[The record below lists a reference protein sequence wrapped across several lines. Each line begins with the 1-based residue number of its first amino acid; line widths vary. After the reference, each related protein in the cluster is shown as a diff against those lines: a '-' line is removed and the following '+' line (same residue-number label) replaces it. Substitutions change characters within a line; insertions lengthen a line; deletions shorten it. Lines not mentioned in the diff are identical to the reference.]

1 MKITP
6 VREKSL
12 GGGLPHLPSS
22 SISVIRLRYSS
33 PSSSSSLWCLAII
46 FVLSVTIVFP
56 IPAMASSSSSSS
68 SLSSSSLSSLGSSSS
83 SSSLSSNA
91 PEANGA
97 PGHSG
102 KHDKWFN
109 QKKEPIQLRIHSSV
123 RTLPSPSTRWAAGM
137 KKQNIPHFE
146 SKWQDGGHGSPRGP
160 GGVGGHSSPPRATSE
175 YGRLATA
182 EVGQTD
188 LPENSQGKELPL
200 SSGSHQ
206 LVLEDG
212 AYDGVVVE
220 VSSKISQDHCKTVI
234 DGLQTVLTSWS
245 EALHVATEGML
256 SLKSASVIYPRHW
269 TSRSCVPHPSPN
281 PPPIPTH
288 PPHIK
293 LGAPHPVFGDSPWT
307 QQSRGC
313 GQPGD
318 YIYLGVG
325 FLEAANS
332 SASHVSRAASI
343 LVGEWGKYRWGLFSE
358 AGHAGDRLYTPLYRH
373 GQRWEASVCTDV
385 RVPSPVCHP
394 DHAHHCAWPPE
405 AHRNATSSLLSLPH
419 LPQVT
424 KFCDS
429 KSHNQEAPTK
439 QNALCD
445 GLSAWEVMK
454 RHSDFGESRSRRPSA
469 GYLSPQIHFIRKP
482 TQRFI
487 LLVEDT
493 TVMNVQR
500 RWEFVRK
507 AIRRVVVYDL
517 PNGAEVGVVVFNA
530 VAKQAAQLF
539 MLETTS
545 SDLRERVGS
554 SLPRNPSTARSSQA
568 CIACGIRKAISI
580 LQEAKASTQEAN
592 IVLVTSGSHAR
603 EAEAEE
609 VRQIVLEYGLRLL
622 LVLYP
627 LTEKPGLPA
636 PDHSLVP
643 IAKESGGRVF
653 TVMDEGVGID
663 SKVSML
669 VSLMEALTAAVAAGG
684 AVTPVLVHS
693 ATYKGGIASLS
704 TGAFSLDD
712 SVMAHARFAIYY
724 YDLNHVGNTIHLTSP
739 SGATFASVNMQEED
753 GDVNMI
759 FVNLHNAERG
769 VWRYKV
775 ENRADSHQA
784 LHIQVTSH
792 PNLSSDVVVRVW
804 TNQDTIINID
814 EEQQNPIILYGEVK
828 IGGAAVM
835 NAGVM
840 ATLQRLGTNETGGT
854 YSPVRVPLLDLGTGE
869 PDITRGD
876 GVYSRYA
883 PPLEGPARYSLLLSV
898 DAEKGV
904 LALAQAH
911 SRDHDLRHHRHTL
924 AKELVYGEY
933 ADGHGW
939 ITPSCCGSVVP
950 FAHTRQSPP
959 FTRQITGPTLDI
971 REGHLLHRDRVPP
984 ARIVDLLAW
993 VNTSNGGVVLE
1004 WTAVGEDR
1012 DWGRAHAYEGFVA
1025 TTKSQAAKK
1034 CTGEHIRE
1042 LPAPATAGTRE
1053 MAKVKITLRDTV
1065 LWVCIVAVDSQGNKG
1080 PPSNPAALL
1089 PPSTPN
1095 TDRITIRA
1103 RGQGLGGFESGIG
1116 GGEQAA
1122 VISGC
1127 VGGLFLVV
1135 IIVGTYCYCISSP
1148 FKRRLNR
1155 RRSPPHDVEKTPP
1168 TSLVNGGSV
1177 AVKTTPKAGGA
1188 GNHDPEMPVP
1198 PPSSH
1203 LHQEIHDAPQQQQQQ
1218 QQQQVP
1224 PMDNGLNIC
1233 QEQEVLQASL
1243 PESFGVDPINV
1254 LPPSMRREEKEQPEG
1269 LRALSM
1275 SIPDVTRVE
1284 GNLKEID
1291 RMTNVPAPQFFT
1303 LGRHHSRTSSNHHQR
1318 GPLRAADPKM
1328 YSANDLS
1335 YLERPFRYDPGS
1347 VTQYYNIIRSR
1358 HVAPD
1363 TYSDGSD
1370 DAGIVDQ
1377 LLCDDR
1383 ASTPPPPAPADHS
1396 HAYRNFHRHSLGFM

>member
-1 MKITP
+1 MKVIC
-6 VREKSL
+6 EKSL
-12 GGGLPHLPSS
+12 GGFLHLPSS
-22 SISVIRLRYSS
+22 FIR
-33 PSSSSSLWCLAII
+33 PSSSWYLAII
-46 FVLSVTIVFP
+46 VFSIMIVFP
-56 IPAMASSSSSSS
+56 IPTLANST
-68 SLSSSSLSSLGSSSS
+68 
-83 SSSLSSNA
+83 
-91 PEANGA
+91 PETNGA
-97 PGHSG
+97 GHSG
-102 KHDKWFN
+102 KHEKWFN

-123 RTLPSPSTRWAAGM
+123 RTLPSPSTRWVAGM

-146 SKWQDGGHGSPRGP
+146 SKWPDGTRA
-160 GGVGGHSSPPRATSE
+160 GHSSPPRATSE
-175 YGRLATA
+175 YGRLATT
-182 EVGQTD
+182 EVDQTD
-188 LPENSQGKELPL
+188 LPESSQNKELPP

-206 LVLEDG
+206 LVLQDG
-212 AYDGVVVE
+212 AYDGLVVE
-220 VSSKISQDHCKTVI
+220 VSSKISPDHCKTIV
-234 DGLQTVLTSWS
+234 DGLQMVLTSWS
-245 EALHVATEGML
+245 EALYLATEGMM
-256 SLKSASVIYPRHW
+256 SLRSASVIYPRHW
-269 TSRSCVPHPSPN
+269 GTRSCVPHASPN

-318 YIYLGVG
+318 YIYMGVG

-358 AGHAGDRLYTPLYRH
+358 AGHAGDPLYMPWYRQ
-373 GQRWEASVCTDV
+373 GQRWAASVCTDV
-385 RVPSPVCHP
+385 RIPSPVCHP

-405 AHRNATSSLLSLPH
+405 VHRNATSSLLSLPH

-429 KSHNQEAPTK
+429 KTHNQEAPTK

-454 RHSDFGESRSRRPSA
+454 RHSDFAEAQSRRTST

-493 TVMNVQR
+493 TIMNVQR

-539 MLETTS
+539 KLETTS

-568 CIACGIRKAISI
+568 CIVCGIRKAINI
-580 LQEAKASTQEAN
+580 LKEADASTQEAN
-592 IVLVTSGSHAR
+592 IVLVTSGSHDR
-603 EAEAEE
+603 QAETEE
-609 VRQIVLEYGLRLL
+609 VREIVLEYGLRLQ

-669 VSLMEALTAAVAAGG
+669 VSLMEALTAAVASGG
-684 AVTPVLVHS
+684 AITPVLVHS
-693 ATYKGGIASLS
+693 STYKGGIASLS

-724 YDLNHVGNTIHLTSP
+724 YDLNHVGNTIQLTSP

-814 EEQQNPIILYGEVK
+814 EEQQNPIILYAEVK
-828 IGGAAVM
+828 IGGAAIM

-854 YSPVRVPLLDLGTGE
+854 FSPVRVPLLDLGTGE

-933 ADGHGW
+933 TDGHGW

-971 REGHLLHRDRVPP
+971 RQGHLLHRDRVPP
-984 ARIVDLLAW
+984 ARIVDLVAW
-993 VNTSNGGVVLE
+993 VNTSSGGVVLD

-1012 DWGRAHAYEGFVA
+1012 DWGRAQSYEGFVA
-1025 TTKSQAAKK
+1025 TSKSQAAKK
-1034 CTGEHIRE
+1034 CTGEYIRD
-1042 LPAPATAGTRE
+1042 LPTPATAGTRE
-1053 MAKVKITLRDTV
+1053 RSRVKITLRDTV
-1065 LWVCIVAVDSQGNKG
+1065 LWVCIVAVDAQGNRS

-1089 PPSTPN
+1089 PPSTPS

-1103 RGQGLGGFESGIG
+1103 RGQVLSSGLGGFESGIG

-1135 IIVGTYCYCISSP
+1135 IIIGTYCYCISSP

-1155 RRSPPHDVEKTPP
+1155 RRSPPHDIEKTPP
-1168 TSLVNGGSV
+1168 ASLVNGGS
-1177 AVKTTPKAGGA
+1177 AAAKPTPKASGA
-1188 GNHDPEMPVP
+1188 ISHEAELPSQEVHDTPQPVP
-1198 PPSSH
+1198 
-1203 LHQEIHDAPQQQQQQ
+1203 L
-1218 QQQQVP
+1218 
-1224 PMDNGLNIC
+1224 MDNGHNMC
-1233 QEQEVLQASL
+1233 QEQEAQASL
-1243 PESFGVDPINV
+1243 PETFGVDPIV
-1254 LPPSMRREEKEQPEG
+1254 LPPSMRPEEKEEPEG
-1269 LRALSM
+1269 MRALSM

-1303 LGRHHSRTSSNHHQR
+1303 LGRHSRTANHR
-1318 GPLRAADPKM
+1318 GPLRATDPKM

-1358 HVAPD
+1358 HIAPD

-1396 HAYRNFHRHSLGFM
+1396 HAYRNFHRHSVGFM